1 MKVSSFLKKASII
14 ILASL
19 SLCGC
24 FELGDFESDEE
35 YFECFPS
42 VELIDKN
49 KSSDNYSVKDYFYTE
64 EGINDYISNIPY
76 AQYLYLA
83 VQVNKDLLLDELLLS
98 FCSQE
103 DCKLEISVFISEN
116 IPSNI
121 RGYDDPLYDENNE
134 KINYDDPIEALDT
147 KILYLNANKWTS
159 SYLIDRSRNNY
170 LSLSKGKYIILRF
183 ENNSFVGKEK
193 NLTLSTFTTTNLL
206 IRTQGSWV

>member
-49 KSSDNYSVKDYFYTE
+49 KSSDN
-64 EGINDYISNIPY
+64 
-76 AQYLYLA
+76 YLYLA

-170 LSLSKGKYIILRF
+170 LSISEGKYIILRF

-206 IRTQGSWV
+206 IRTQGS

>member
-1 MKVSSFLKKASII
+1 MKVSSFFKKASII

-206 IRTQGSWV
+206 IRTQGS

>member
-1 MKVSSFLKKASII
+1 MKASSFLKKASII

-206 IRTQGSWV
+206 IRTQGS

>member
-1 MKVSSFLKKASII
+1 MKASSFLKKASII

-121 RGYDDPLYDENNE
+121 RGYDDLLYDENNE

-206 IRTQGSWV
+206 IRTQGS

>member
-1 MKVSSFLKKASII
+1 MKASSFLKKASII

>member
-1 MKVSSFLKKASII
+1 MKVSSFFKKASII

-170 LSLSKGKYIILRF
+170 LSISEGKYIILRF

>member
-1 MKVSSFLKKASII
+1 MKVSSFFKKASII

-193 NLTLSTFTTTNLL
+193 SLTLSTFTTTNLL
-206 IRTQGSWV
+206 IRTQGS

>member
-206 IRTQGSWV
+206 IRTQGS